1 MKNYAEINRDM
12 WNTTADVHARV
23 SLPKLLESVKRP
35 DFSTFDVVEREIFSW
50 LTLEG
55 KNVAQLSCN
64 NGRELIS
71 CKKAGA
77 ARCVGFDIA
86 EKFIVQG
93 RLLATAGNVEVEFV
107 CTNIYDISHE
117 YDHCFDII
125 YVTIGALGWL
135 QDLDAY
141 FKIVSRLL
149 KPNGHIF
156 IYEMHP
162 VLDMFDAET
171 GLEIKKS
178 YFMTEPDIVEEAP
191 DYLDP
196 SVNVALPSY
205 WFHYKLSDLISGCLE
220 NSLNL
225 KHFRE
230 YDHDI
235 SEVYKAFETLETRPP
250 MCYTLVAQKSV

>member
-1 MKNYAEINRDM
+1 MDNYAEINRDM
-12 WNTTADVHARV
+12 WNTTADVHAKV
-23 SLPKLLESVKRP
+23 SLPKLLESVISP
-35 DFSTFDVVEREIFSW
+35 DFTTFDDIEKEIFSR
-50 LTLEG
+50 LSLKD

-86 EKFIVQG
+86 DKFIEQG
-93 RLLATAGNVEVEFV
+93 KLLAQTGNVEVEFV
-107 CTNIYDISHE
+107 QTNIYEISHD
-117 YDHCFDII
+117 YDNSFDII

-141 FKIVSRLL
+141 FKIVNRLL
-149 KPNGHIF
+149 KPNGHFF

-162 VLDMFDAET
+162 VLDMFDAES
-171 GLEIKKS
+171 GLKVKHS
-178 YFMTEPDIVEEAP
+178 YFRTEPYVVEESP

-196 SVNVALPSY
+196 SVNVAVPSY
-205 WFHYKLSDLISGCLE
+205 WFHYKISDLITHCLD
-220 NSLNL
+220 NGLSI
-225 KHFRE
+225 KHFKE

-235 SEVYKAFETLETRPP
+235 SEVYKAFEKLETRPP
-250 MCYTLVAQKSV
+250 MCYTLVAQRT